1 MEKHRSAAREP
12 NERII
17 VGEDPSS
24 SRSQAKNP
32 RFSLESLVERHSEAN
47 VGVSAKSVAEVHAY
61 LSTPASS
68 VTNDIL
74 DFWRLNGKLWPNLML
89 VAQAVFSIP
98 ATSTPV
104 ERLFSSAGNIIT
116 AKRSAISPT
125 LLDMLVFIHDNY
137 DVCKNVCLNASTYG
151 TKRYSRDFKNY
162 VWFSLCY
169 QFKLFVSCE
178 VLK

>member
-1 MEKHRSAAREP
+1 MLAEFKSNMRLGFHSRFPVSELSIVASVLDSRLKDLRSVNAYLASSDVKDKAELLLKYMEKHRSAAREP

-74 DFWRLNGKLWPNLML
+74 EFWRLNGKL
-89 VAQAVFSIP
+89 AQLDAGCSGYEYASQ
-98 ATSTPV
+98 AT
-104 ERLFSSAGNIIT
+104 F
-116 AKRSAISPT
+116 
-125 LLDMLVFIHDNY
+125 
-137 DVCKNVCLNASTYG
+137 
-151 TKRYSRDFKNY
+151 
-162 VWFSLCY
+162 
-169 QFKLFVSCE
+169 
-178 VLK
+178 